1 MKKLTFLLVALLCA
15 SGVFSAEINKIYL
28 DAGGSSLWDQSE
40 AKFGVMFSNDESSA
54 FTAFMTKNIDG
65 IYEAEVPAGTWTMA
79 RFMRYANTASTP
91 AWADFWNKTC
101 ILEYGAYDLFT
112 VQNWDECSE
121 GEDLNS
127 DGVWSQYV
135 EGEGPEVDT
144 EGKIYLTFGPNCAW
158 WTNDNAMFGA
168 IFRTDYTEAGYGLFT
183 PAYFT
188 LADAVNNVWEGDIPT
203 NEEPWVSVQ
212 FLRYDPATLQ
222 PTPAWADF
230 WNGTVVID
238 YTGTNNCF
246 KIETSGAEQRSC
258 DGSWMQ
264 YPITSVQSTPDFD
277 TEILVNGLNV
287 SLIYNGEANV
297 EVYGIG
303 GKLITSGSAEGKFDF
318 NVNNSGIYIVR
329 INGTSYKVAVY

>member
-1 MKKLTFLLVALLCA
+1 MKKLTLLLLVALL
-15 SGVFSAEINKIYL
+15 SANSIFATKIYL
-28 DAGGSSLWDQSE
+28 NAGGATFWDQGG
-40 AKFGVMFSNDESSA
+40 AQMGVMFSNESSSA
-54 FTAFMTKNIDG
+54 FTAFMTKNTDG
-65 IYEAEVPAGTWTMA
+65 IYEADVPAGDWTML
-79 RFMRYANTASTP
+79 RFMRYTDIAAQP

-101 ILEYGAYDLFT
+101 LLEYGSNDLFT
-112 VQNWDECSE
+112 ISSWDACSE
-121 GEDLNS
+121 DSELNS
-127 DGVWSQYV
+127 DGTWSKYV
-135 EGEGPEVDT
+135 AGTTPSVETD
-144 EGKIYLTFGPNCAW
+144 GKIYLTFGTNCSW